1 MAAGDG
7 SNVGTCP
14 YQFCAKQNTFKFRG
28 TAGGPGTSQ
37 ARVRLFAMH
46 ERKQIAKAARAQQ
59 ELDAPAAWK
68 DYRDAQARRL
78 ENLAR
83 LRAERMRQS
92 AEQNEKPDA

>member
-1 MAAGDG
+1 M
-7 SNVGTCP
+7 
-14 YQFCAKQNTFKFRG
+14 
-28 TAGGPGTSQ
+28 
-37 ARVRLFAMH
+37 RLFAMH